1 MEQPIL
7 QAFFSM
13 GIVVIALLLI
23 LYFLKKYAKN
33 RKIKSGE
40 LDIQIISK
48 TSILPKSH
56 LFVIKAEDRTLLIG
70 AGDSG
75 ISLIAD
81 LTDET
86 STGKGY
92 KSSADQYKLPQ
103 SVNKIAM
110 DRLAQRKEMEQPKIK
125 KMPQPK
131 PLTREELEK
140 SLSFGSFIKSAFKRA

>member
-13 GIVVIALLLI
+13 GIVVIALLAI

-33 RKIKSGE
+33 RKIKTGE
-40 LDIQIISK
+40 LDIKIISK

-70 AGDSG
+70 AGDAG

-81 LTDET
+81 LTEQPIAERA
-86 STGKGY
+86 Y
-92 KSSADQYKLPQ
+92 KSSADQYKLPT

-110 DRLAQRKEMEQPKIK
+110 DRLAQKKDTDNTKIR

-140 SLSFGSFIKSAFKRA
+140 SLSFGSFLKSAFKRA